1 MALIKCPEC
10 KKEISDTTQACPN
23 CGYDLKASKRKLDQA
38 KAAKGCGQGCGIG
51 CLVIFVIAV
60 IIALTTGPTRNEKP
74 IRQGNEKTIPY
85 TVVGKWEKAA
95 AFGMDIL
102 VDEAASKEDVMSLA
116 KSLQRQNNEGKYC
129 TINIFDSREAQ
140 RRRLDEEYSEKEL
153 FRHWLVAIVAGGE
166 KVMKSKDH
174 QEIRWVAEERDH

>member
-10 KKEISDTTQACPN
+10 KKEISDTTQACPK
-23 CGYDLKASKRKLDQA
+23 CGFDLNASKKLDQA
-38 KAAKGCGQGCGIG
+38 KGCGKGCGIG

-60 IIALTTGPTRNEKP
+60 LIALMTGPTRNEKP
-74 IRQGNEKTIPY
+74 IRQGNVKTIPY
-85 TVVGKWEKAA
+85 AVVGKWDKAT

-102 VDEAASKEDVMSLA
+102 VDETASREDVMNLA
-116 KSLQRQNNEGKYC
+116 KSLQRQNNAGKYC

-140 RRRLDEEYSEKEL
+140 RRHLDESYSEQEL
-153 FRHWLVAIVAGGE
+153 SRHWLVVIVAGGE

-174 QEIRWVAEERDH
+174 QEIRWVAEGRDH